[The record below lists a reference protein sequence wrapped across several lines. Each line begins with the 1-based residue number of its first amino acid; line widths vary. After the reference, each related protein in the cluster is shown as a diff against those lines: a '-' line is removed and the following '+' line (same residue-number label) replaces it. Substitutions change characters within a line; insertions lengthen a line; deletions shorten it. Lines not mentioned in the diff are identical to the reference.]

1 MKRQKEHRHD
11 IRFDPELDAAILQE
25 DGDFSKVVKRLCRAG
40 LSGNNPNS
48 YSQVI
53 EELNAIR
60 KEIAPI
66 GSNLNQIALAFNS
79 NDHLD
84 GEDLA
89 VVHSDLQRQFAEMT
103 KVLREL
109 RNGIFKHIRD
119 MVRSEEK

>member
-1 MKRQKEHRHD
+1 
-11 IRFDPELDAAILQE
+11 
-25 DGDFSKVVKRLCRAG
+25 

-48 YSQVI
+48 YSQIV

-66 GSNLNQIALAFNS
+66 GSNMNQIALAFNS

-84 GEDLA
+84 GEDLT

-109 RNGIFKHIRD
+109 RDGIFKHIR
-119 MVRSEEK
+119 